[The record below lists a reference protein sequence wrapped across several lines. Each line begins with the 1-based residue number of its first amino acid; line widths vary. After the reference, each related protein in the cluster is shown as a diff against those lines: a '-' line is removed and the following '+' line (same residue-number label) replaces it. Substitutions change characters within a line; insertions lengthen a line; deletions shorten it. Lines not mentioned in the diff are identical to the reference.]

1 MKRLK
6 SQSLKPEIYSTRF
19 GFTLIE
25 LLVVIAIIAILAAML
40 LPALARAKEKAKQI
54 SCVSNLKQ
62 VGIAV
67 SLYTTD
73 SENFFP
79 VADYQDTAG
88 NSISWTKIVGTYL
101 PQQGN
106 NKDAAG
112 YVTSAANKVFDCP
125 SITPQVWGCISND
138 VTRTYACSGAMMGIS
153 TTKAATMDR
162 SLPRKS
168 MPLIAPPTE
177 IVLTVEASEQ
187 ISTTAGAHVNNYS
200 YPNIEWKAANG
211 KQSAYT
217 DLNKSTFDPNNLAG
231 NSLYFPHNS
240 GKSMAN
246 LYADYSVRT
255 VNFNTINL
263 INGSSPWSV
272 TIFNNNTF

>member
-1 MKRLK
+1 MNRMKFHC
-6 SQSLKPEIYSTRF
+6 SQPKIRPARR

-40 LPALARAKEKAKQI
+40 LPALAKAKEKAKQI
-54 SCVSNLKQ
+54 ACVSNLKQ

-73 SENFFP
+73 NDNFFP
-79 VADYQDTAG
+79 VADYTDTAG
-88 NSISWTKIVGTYL
+88 NSISWTKILGSYL

-112 YVTSAANKVFDCP
+112 YVTSAASKVFDCP
-125 SITPQVWGCISND
+125 SITPQIWGCTSND

-153 TTKAATMDR
+153 TTKAATMDK

-177 IVLTVEASEQ
+177 IILTVEASEQ
-187 ISTTAGAHVNNYS
+187 ISSSAGPNVNNYS

-217 DLNKSTFDPNNLAG
+217 DLNKSTFDPGNLAG

-255 VNFNTINL
+255 VNFKTINL

-272 TIFNNNTF
+272 TLFNNNTF